1 MSHYSPSVR
10 KVRPHMNQIA
20 QIVVTKDCENCGCKL
35 LPGKRVAN
43 LPPGLRPRF
52 LSGLPKAALLE
63 ILSAATHQRFLASSV
78 VLHEGDPA
86 ERFFILTSGQG
97 RHFILTSDGQK
108 ILMHWLT
115 PGQVFGGAALL
126 STPSHYLAST
136 EVLLDSCALVWDRKT
151 IRELVS
157 QFPGLLDNGVSIAV
171 TENIAWF
178 VASRVSLVSDDA
190 MGRIAQML
198 VSLASGIGKAGPDGI
213 EIHVGNEDL
222 AAGANV
228 TPFTVSRAL
237 ATWQREGVLT
247 KGRGKILLQKP
258 ELLVTR

>member
-1 MSHYSPSVR
+1 MTTHCV
-10 KVRPHMNQIA
+10 
-20 QIVVTKDCENCGCKL
+20 NCCCRL
-35 LPGKRVAN
+35 LPGKRVAD

-52 LSGLPKAALLE
+52 LSGLPKPALHAM
-63 ILSAATHQRFLASSV
+63 LSAAVHRRFLASSV
-78 VLHEGDPA
+78 VTHEGDPA

-97 RHFILTSDGQK
+97 RHFTLTVDGQK
-108 ILMHWLT
+108 NLMYWLT
-115 PGQVFGGAALL
+115 LGQFFGGAALL
-126 STPSHYLAST
+126 STPNHYLAST

-151 IRELVS
+151 IRALVS
-157 QFPGLLDNGVSIAV
+157 RFPGLLDNGLSIAI

-178 VASRVSLVSDDA
+178 VAADVSHGSDDA
-190 MGRIAQML
+190 TGRIAHML
-198 VSLASGIGKAGPDGI
+198 VSLASGIGKAGPGGI

-237 ATWQREGVLT
+237 AAWRREGVLT

-258 ELLVTR
+258 ELLVLR

>member
-1 MSHYSPSVR
+1 MTR
-10 KVRPHMNQIA
+10 
-20 QIVVTKDCENCGCKL
+20 DCVSCNCKFL
-35 LPGKRVAN
+35 TGKRVAS

-52 LSGLPKAALLE
+52 LSGLPKTALNDVLSVAA
-63 ILSAATHQRFLASSV
+63 HRQFLASSV

-97 RHFILTSDGQK
+97 RHFILTSDGRK

-115 PGQVFGGAALL
+115 PGQLFGGAALL
-126 STPSHYLAST
+126 SSTSHYLSST
-136 EVLLDSCALVWDRKT
+136 EVLMDSCALVWERDT
-151 IRELVS
+151 IRELVCH
-157 QFPGLLDNGVSIAV
+157 FPKLLDNGLSIAI

-178 VASRVSLVSDDA
+178 VAARVSLFSDDA
-190 MGRIAQML
+190 TGRIAQML

-228 TPFTVSRAL
+228 TIFTVSRAL
-237 ATWQREGVLT
+237 AGWQREGILT
-247 KGRGKILLQKP
+247 KGRGKIILQKP

>member
-1 MSHYSPSVR
+1 MKVTAPSV
-10 KVRPHMNQIA
+10 M
-20 QIVVTKDCENCGCKL
+20 TKHCVNCGCQL
-35 LPGKRVAN
+35 LPGKRVAD

-52 LSGLPKAALLE
+52 LSGLPKAALHA
-63 ILSAATHQRFLASSV
+63 ILSAAAHRQFLASSV
-78 VLHEGDPA
+78 VIHEGDPA

-97 RHFILTSDGQK
+97 RHFILTSDGRK
-108 ILMHWLT
+108 ILMYWLT
-115 PGQVFGGAALL
+115 PGQLFGGAALL

-157 QFPGLLDNGVSIAV
+157 RFPGLLDNGLSIAI

-178 VASRVSLVSDDA
+178 VAADVSLGSDDA
-190 MGRIAQML
+190 TGRIAHMI
-198 VSLASGIGKAGPDGI
+198 VSLASGIGKAGPGGI

-237 ATWQREGVLT
+237 AAWQREGVLT

-258 ELLVTR
+258 ELLVPR

>member
-1 MSHYSPSVR
+1 MEVTVSSVMQKHR
-10 KVRPHMNQIA
+10 V
-20 QIVVTKDCENCGCKL
+20 NCSCKL
-35 LPGKRVAN
+35 LPGKRVAD
-43 LPPGLRPRF
+43 LPPALRPRF
-52 LSGLPKAALLE
+52 LSGLPKAALHA
-63 ILSAATHQRFLASSV
+63 ILSAACHRQFLASSV
-78 VLHEGDPA
+78 VVHEGDPA

-97 RHFILTSDGQK
+97 RHFILTRDGRK

-115 PGQVFGGAALL
+115 PGQLFGGAALL
-126 STPSHYLAST
+126 STPFHYLAST

-157 QFPGLLDNGVSIAV
+157 QFPELLDNVVSIAI
-171 TENIAWF
+171 TENIAWL
-178 VASRVSLVSDDA
+178 VAADVSLGSDDA
-190 MGRIAQML
+190 TGRVAHMI
-198 VSLASGIGKAGPDGI
+198 VSLASGIGKAGPVGI

-237 ATWQREGVLT
+237 AAWQREGVLT

-258 ELLVTR
+258 ELLISR